1 MKKGKKTMAVTITIA
16 CFALAC
22 VMFMQFKI
30 VNETD
35 ITSIETMREEE
46 LRIEL
51 ANWKEKYNE
60 VEQQYIEVQQKIEEY
75 KDKKESNLE
84 TSELLKEELE
94 QAEILLGKTDI
105 EGEGIEITI
114 NEAPNSDFTIIKAS
128 NLISIVNDLKYAGA
142 EAISINE
149 ERILTMT
156 DIVDISDTFIKVN
169 GQRILAPYVIKAV
182 GNKSHLESALVGT
195 GGYVEQLRS
204 IGHDVK
210 ITQMEKVQVKKYNN
224 EINYKYI
231 SD

>member
-1 MKKGKKTMAVTITIA
+1 MKKGKITMIITVGIA
-16 CFALAC
+16 CFALVC

-46 LRIEL
+46 LRTEL
-51 ANWKEKYNE
+51 ANWKEKYKD
-60 VEQQYIEVQQKIEEY
+60 VEQQYTEVQNKIEEY
-75 KDKKESNLE
+75 KNKKESNIE
-84 TSELLKEELE
+84 TATLIKEELE
-94 QAEILLGKTDI
+94 QTQSLLGKTDI
-105 EGEGIEITI
+105 EGEGIEVTI
-114 NEAPNSDFTIIKAS
+114 NEAADNDFDIIKAS
-128 NLISIVNDLKYAGA
+128 DLVSIVNSLKYAGA

-149 ERILTMT
+149 QRILTMT
-156 DIVDISDTFIKVN
+156 DIVDISDTFIKIN

-182 GNKSHLESALVGT
+182 GNKSYLESSLVGM

-210 ITQMEKVQVKKYNN
+210 ITQLDKVLVKKYNG

>member
-16 CFALAC
+16 CFALTC

-35 ITSIETMREEE
+35 ITSIETMRESE
-46 LRIEL
+46 LREEL

-60 VEQQYIEVQQKIEEY
+60 VELQYTQVQQKIEEY
-75 KDKKESNLE
+75 KNKKESNIE
-84 TSELLKEELE
+84 TTGLLKEELK
-94 QAEILLGKTDI
+94 QVEILLGKTDI
-105 EGEGIEITI
+105 QGEGIEITI
-114 NEAPNSDFTIIKAS
+114 TEAPNSDFTIIKAS
-128 NLISIVNDLKYAGA
+128 NLLSIVNDLKYAGA

-149 ERILTMT
+149 ERILTMS
-156 DIVDISDTFIKVN
+156 DIVDISDTFIKIN

-195 GGYVEQLRS
+195 GGYAEQLRS

-210 ITQMEKVQVKKYNN
+210 ITQMENVQVKKYNN

>member
-1 MKKGKKTMAVTITIA
+1 MKKGKKTMIVTIGLA

-22 VMFMQFKI
+22 VTFMQFKI

-46 LRIEL
+46 LRTEL
-51 ANWKEKYNE
+51 VNWKEKYNE
-60 VEQQYIEVQQKIEEY
+60 VEKQYQEVEEKIEEY
-75 KDKKESNLE
+75 KTKQESNIE
-84 TSELLKEELE
+84 TEGLIKKELE
-94 QAEILLGKTDI
+94 QSEVLLGKTDI

-114 NEAPNSDFTIIKAS
+114 NEAPNNDFSIIKAS

-169 GQRILAPYVIKAV
+169 GQRILSPYVIKAV
-182 GNKSHLESALVGT
+182 GNKSHLESSLVGN

-204 IGHDVK
+204 MGHDVV
-210 ITQMEKVQVKKYNN
+210 ITQMDKVLVKKYNG

>member
-1 MKKGKKTMAVTITIA
+1 MKKGKVTMIITVGIA

-35 ITSIETMREEE
+35 ITLIESMREEE
-46 LRIEL
+46 LRKEL
-51 ANWKEKYNE
+51 ANWKEKYQE
-60 VEQQYIEVQQKIEEY
+60 VEQQYAEVQNKIEEY
-75 KDKKESNLE
+75 KEKKESNIE
-84 TSELLKEELE
+84 TANLIKEEL
-94 QAEILLGKTDI
+94 QQTDILLGKTDL
-105 EGEGIEITI
+105 EGQGIEVTI
-114 NEAPNSDFTIIKAS
+114 NEAPDVDFSAIRASD
-128 NLISIVNDLKYAGA
+128 LISIVNSLKYAGA

-149 ERILTMT
+149 ERILSMT
-156 DIVDISDTFIKVN
+156 DIVDISDTFIKIN
-169 GQRILAPYVIKAV
+169 GQRILAPYVIKAI
-182 GNKSHLESALVGT
+182 GNKSYLESSLVGN

-210 ITQMEKVQVKKYNN
+210 ITQLEKLVIKKYKS